1 MGAPAPDVHFK
12 YKPQGRVLKEFH
24 RQSGTFVRVL
34 IGPLGSG
41 KTQACISEM
50 LRQIDTQ
57 VPDSQHVRRS
67 RWAAVRNTYPDLVN
81 TTIKDFKEIVEPMGI
96 GTFVNTSPTR
106 WNCKYKRPDG
116 TTVEAE
122 VLFLAFDIPQ
132 DEKKAR
138 GLQLSG
144 VWLNEMKE
152 LNRNNVDMLMG
163 RVGRYPSRAKVRN
176 AKSCIIGDTNAP
188 DRDHWLAKL
197 CKEDKPEGWWFG
209 IQPPGVVRHG
219 GDWVTNPQA
228 ENVNN
233 LPPNYYQR
241 LIAGRKDSWVR
252 KNLANE
258 FVYHTDGRP
267 VHPDFNEAIHV
278 SQYDLLPTNGIMI
291 HVGID
296 FGRTPAAA
304 IMQRQLNGQ
313 WYVLDELT
321 TDNSSAL
328 AFGKALRT
336 FLNARYAGFTIEAT
350 GDPAGD
356 DMAQTRDETPIEM
369 INLAGVDCYPA
380 NTNDFETRITTLDK
394 QLTAIIQG
402 QPQFLVSPRC
412 RTLIK
417 GLSGGYQYR
426 RLQKA
431 GDDSFHNK
439 PDKGP
444 TSHIC
449 EAVHYGLMGAG
460 EGEALFT
467 HNWDKIQEELK
478 EFQLSPSLFE

>member
-57 VPDSQHVRRS
+57 VPDNQHVRRS

-96 GTFVNTSPTR
+96 GTFVNTSPPR

-152 LNRNNVDMLMG
+152 LNRNNTDMLMG
-163 RVGRYPSRAKVRN
+163 RVGRYPPRAQVRK
-176 AKSCIIGDTNAP
+176 AHSCIIGDTNAP

-197 CKEDKPEGWWFG
+197 CKEEHPKGWWFG
-209 IQPPGVVRHG
+209 IQPPGVIRHG
-219 GDWVTNPQA
+219 GDWVTNPDA

-233 LPPNYYQR
+233 LPPNYYAR
-241 LIAGRKDSWVR
+241 LIAGRKASWIR

-278 SQYDLLPTNGIMI
+278 ADYNLLPTNGIVI
-291 HVGID
+291 NVGID
-296 FGRTPAAA
+296 FGRTPAAC
-304 IMQRQLNGQ
+304 IMQRQLNNQ
-313 WYVLDELT
+313 WYVLDELVS
-321 TDNSSAL
+321 DNTSAL
-328 AFGKALRT
+328 SFGKALRA
-336 FLNARYAGFTIEAT
+336 FLNEHYSGFVIEAT

-369 INLAGVDCYPA
+369 INLAGVECHPA
-380 NTNDFETRITTLDK
+380 STNDFETRITALDS

-402 QPQFLVSPRC
+402 QPKFLISPKC
-412 RTLIK
+412 QTLIK
-417 GLSGGYQYR
+417 GLAGGYQYR

-439 PDKGP
+439 PEKSP
-444 TSHIC
+444 TSHVV
-449 EAVHYGLMGAG
+449 EACHYGLMGAG
-460 EGEALFT
+460 EGDNLFEGAWAQT
-467 HNWDKIQEELK
+467 VDELK
-478 EFQLSPSLFE
+478 EYEIDQRVFE